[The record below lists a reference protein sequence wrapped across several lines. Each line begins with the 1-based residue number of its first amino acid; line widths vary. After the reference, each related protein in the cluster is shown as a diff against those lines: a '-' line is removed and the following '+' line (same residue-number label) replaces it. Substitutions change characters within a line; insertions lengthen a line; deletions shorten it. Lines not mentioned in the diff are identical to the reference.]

1 MGEKRT
7 ITVEME
13 ARSVPVPKEYLE
25 VWRRGIA
32 RMYEELD
39 EMIERDRKVKEIS
52 ACSLNQERA

>member
-1 MGEKRT
+1 MAEKRK

-13 ARSVPVPKEYLE
+13 VRYVPVPKENLT

-39 EMIERDRKVKEIS
+39 EMIERDRKQKIVSRES
-52 ACSLNQERA
+52 